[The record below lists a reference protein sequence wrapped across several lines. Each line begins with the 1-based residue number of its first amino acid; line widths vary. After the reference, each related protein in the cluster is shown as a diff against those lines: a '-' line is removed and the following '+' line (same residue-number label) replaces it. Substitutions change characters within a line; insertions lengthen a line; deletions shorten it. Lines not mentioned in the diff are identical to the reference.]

1 MDLIANGFVT
11 IPTGK
16 EKFVK
21 KDIKTKYEGICLD
34 QHKVKANVTVK
45 ITPISE
51 IVANPEERLNFTHAY
66 SVRCRA

>member
-1 MDLIANGFVT
+1 MDLITNGFVT

-21 KDIKTKYEGICLD
+21 TDIKGQYEIICLENY
-34 QHKVKANVTVK
+34 HTKANVTVK
-45 ITPISE
+45 LTPISE
-51 IVANPEERLNFTHAY
+51 VVANPEERLNFTHAY